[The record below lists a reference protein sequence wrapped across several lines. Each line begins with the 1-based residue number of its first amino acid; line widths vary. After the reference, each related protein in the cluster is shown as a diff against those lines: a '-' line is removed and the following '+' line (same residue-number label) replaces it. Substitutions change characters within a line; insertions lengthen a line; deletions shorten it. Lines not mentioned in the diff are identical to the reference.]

1 LDLHNRHVTVPAV
14 SQSDPVDGAELRFL
28 VTDGDTA
35 LALGSGS
42 VPALATPR
50 LIAWLEAATMAALS
64 GELTPGTTSVGAR
77 VDVEHLRPSPVGA
90 SVVVG
95 ARVIERADRRVRLAV
110 WAEQAAPGGAV
121 RIASGTVERV
131 VVDTARFLAGLG

>member
-1 LDLHNRHVTVPAV
+1 M
-14 SQSDPVDGAELRFL
+14 DGAELRFL